1 MAKKNPVK
9 RDTNSWEFRIEKA
22 QKLGASRSK
31 SIVAAKPKAQPKAP
45 VPPAP
50 PAKPPSALDQATLL
64 FNNAVADLTRRF
76 DNLVKNPQVAD
87 KIKGINLMKQLMTE
101 DKKKKKR

>member
-9 RDTNSWEFRIEKA
+9 RNPNSWEFRIEKA

-31 SIVAAKPKAQPKAP
+31 SSVAAKPKAQQKAP

-50 PAKPPSALDQATLL
+50 PAKPPSAIDQASL
-64 FNNAVADLTRRF
+64 FVSNAIADINRRI
-76 DNLVKNPQVAD
+76 DNFMKNPEVSD
-87 KIKGINLMKQLMTE
+87 KIKGFDLMKQLMTE